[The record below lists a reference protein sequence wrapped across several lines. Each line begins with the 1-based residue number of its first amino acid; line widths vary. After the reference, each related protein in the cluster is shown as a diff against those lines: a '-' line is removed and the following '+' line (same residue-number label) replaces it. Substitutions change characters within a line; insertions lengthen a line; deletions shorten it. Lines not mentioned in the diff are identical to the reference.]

1 MRLKLVFL
9 GLFTAIVSV
18 ACASYPRG
26 ASQDGM
32 QLGARHN
39 LHAPI
44 TIQRTDSVLGGRCQ
58 ARLTFD
64 RQSGNIT
71 KIETDPPC
79 VVKSVGEER
88 LLVNGHEVVDLSG
101 SITFSGSCRI
111 YYGSAGQYVID
122 PTRNC

>member
-1 MRLKLVFL
+1 MRLKLSLL

-32 QLGARHN
+32 QLGARN
-39 LHAPI
+39 NPHAPI
-44 TIQRTDSVLGGRCQ
+44 TIQRTDLVLGGRCQ

-64 RQSGNIT
+64 QETGNII
-71 KIETDPPC
+71 KIETDSPC
-79 VVKSVGEER
+79 VVRAVGEER

-101 SITFSGSCRI
+101 SLTFNGSCRI
-111 YYGSAGQYVID
+111 YYGSARQYIID